1 MSGYQTHI
9 RDYAFGDQHF
19 RIRALSDLQQ
29 FADPDALAET
39 AGISSA
45 QWSLFGHVWPSG
57 ELLALA
63 MATHV
68 VEGKRVLELGCGLG
82 LASLVLHR
90 RGVEIVA
97 TDHHPLAEVFLAYN
111 AGLNDLDAVPY
122 RHLDWLTG
130 SKNMGRFDL
139 IIGSDVLYERG
150 PALALAALLPS
161 LMRPA
166 CEVVISD
173 PARGHAGVFTRGLA
187 EHGFRLATPRLPS
200 APGQKREAQLLYYHR
215 GTEVVQ

>member
-1 MSGYQTHI
+1 VSGYQTQI
-9 RDYAFGDQHF
+9 SDYAFGDQHF
-19 RIRALSDLQQ
+19 RIRALTDLQQ
-29 FADPDALAET
+29 FADPDALAQG

-68 VEGKRVLELGCGLG
+68 VEGKRVLELGCGLA
-82 LASLVLHR
+82 LASLVLRR

-97 TDHHPLAEVFLAYN
+97 TDRHPLTEVFLAYN
-111 AGLNDLDAVPY
+111 AALNDLDAVPY
-122 RHLDWLTG
+122 RRMDWMTG
-130 SKNMGRFDL
+130 SENMGRFDL
-139 IIGSDVLYERG
+139 IIGSDVLYERA
-150 PALALAALLPS
+150 PAMALAALLPS
-161 LMRPA
+161 LARPA

-187 EHGFRLATPRLPS
+187 EHGFALTTPRIAS
-200 APGQKREAQLLYYHR
+200 APGNKRQAQLLYYRR
-215 GTEVVQ
+215 GTGTVQ